1 MDGDDDIYPDDSA
14 SQVGAGSGSGSINE
28 GESLRNERH
37 TQESEAVIASR
48 VRDNVKEYLEVADKL
63 KRILVAT
70 RELRKRKTTLESNL
84 IRDMAKLEV
93 ENLALNKGTLVAKH
107 SLQKVPLTKSSIISL
122 LSKNLEDQELVGNIV
137 SILYD
142 KRDRFEKVELSH
154 RLKKE

>member
-1 MDGDDDIYPDDSA
+1 MEMDGDDDIYPDDSA
-14 SQVGAGSGSGSINE
+14 SQIGSGGGDE
-28 GESLRNERH
+28 GDESLKNERH

-48 VRDNVKEYLEVADKL
+48 VRDNVKEYLEVSDKL

-70 RELRKRKTTLESNL
+70 RELRKRKITLQNNL

-107 SLQKVPLTKSSIISL
+107 SMQKVPLTKSSIVSL
-122 LSKNLEDQELVGNIV
+122 LSKNLEDQELVNNIV